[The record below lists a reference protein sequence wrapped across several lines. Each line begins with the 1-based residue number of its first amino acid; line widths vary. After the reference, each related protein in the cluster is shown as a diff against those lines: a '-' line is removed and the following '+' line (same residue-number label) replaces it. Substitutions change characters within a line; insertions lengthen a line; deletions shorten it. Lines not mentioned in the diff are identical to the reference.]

1 MTSVAKP
8 STSNGRCLG
17 LVGGLGV
24 GATIHYY
31 DKLAKAHEARG
42 RSLNI
47 VIIHAEISRGFA
59 YMEANDRD
67 GLAEYL
73 VGYIRRMEAAGAE
86 VAVVPAVTPH
96 FCIHEL
102 VARSPLPI
110 LSIFDPLRRE
120 LAARNIRRIAVFGT
134 RFVIQSAMF
143 GELGEVEV
151 VDLAPPEVD
160 QVHRHYVE
168 LARTGKATPQQYAD
182 LTAVAHELIQR
193 EGVDAIVLAGTDL
206 SLLFDETNITFP
218 YVDCAALH
226 LSAILQDLLGENS
239 QTAD

>member
-24 GATIHYY
+24 GATVHYY

-47 VIIHAEISRGFA
+47 VIVHAEISRGFA

-143 GELGEVEV
+143 G
-151 VDLAPPEVD
+151 
-160 QVHRHYVE
+160 
-168 LARTGKATPQQYAD
+168 
-182 LTAVAHELIQR
+182 
-193 EGVDAIVLAGTDL
+193 
-206 SLLFDETNITFP
+206 
-218 YVDCAALH
+218 
-226 LSAILQDLLGENS
+226 
-239 QTAD
+239 